1 MRTRKMRMRV
11 RVVIVMTKKIAVAR
25 MKKSRQP
32 MPNCRLIGLLKA
44 RERYDYI

>member
-1 MRTRKMRMRV
+1 MRTRVRGVTVMMKKMMM
-11 RVVIVMTKKIAVAR
+11 VVAIAR

-44 RERYDYI
+44 RERYDYH